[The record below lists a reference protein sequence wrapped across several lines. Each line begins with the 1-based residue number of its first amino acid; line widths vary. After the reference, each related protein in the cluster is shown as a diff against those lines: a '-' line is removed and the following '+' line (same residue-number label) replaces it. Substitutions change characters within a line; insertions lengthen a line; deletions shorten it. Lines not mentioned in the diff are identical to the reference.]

1 MRTSRK
7 LRRRVTSSRM
17 MMIRGCRDSRANLR
31 LGDSL
36 GAEDRDSEVHLSE
49 RPLNR
54 KGRVLRAEA
63 PHPRARAGR
72 RPSRGRVSPRRRRW
86 IPMIQTLTRRT
97 EESLRLEEG
106 SRRQAEEVPREA
118 GVVDLPPEAGAEAR
132 DSLLQARAGAG
143 EDPPR
148 EQGRQDR

>member
-1 MRTSRK
+1 
-7 LRRRVTSSRM
+7 
-17 MMIRGCRDSRANLR
+17 
-31 LGDSL
+31 
-36 GAEDRDSEVHLSE
+36 
-49 RPLNR
+49 
-54 KGRVLRAEA
+54 
-63 PHPRARAGR
+63 
-72 RPSRGRVSPRRRRW
+72 
-86 IPMIQTLTRRT
+86 MIQTRTRRT

>member
-1 MRTSRK
+1 
-7 LRRRVTSSRM
+7 
-17 MMIRGCRDSRANLR
+17 
-31 LGDSL
+31 
-36 GAEDRDSEVHLSE
+36 
-49 RPLNR
+49 
-54 KGRVLRAEA
+54 
-63 PHPRARAGR
+63 
-72 RPSRGRVSPRRRRW
+72 
-86 IPMIQTLTRRT
+86 MIQTLTRRT

-118 GVVDLPPEAGAEAR
+118 GVVDLPPEAGAEVR

>member
-1 MRTSRK
+1 
-7 LRRRVTSSRM
+7 
-17 MMIRGCRDSRANLR
+17 MIRGCRDSRANLR
-31 LGDSL
+31 VGDSL

-54 KGRVLRAEA
+54 KGRVLRAEE
-63 PHPRARAGR
+63 PRH
-72 RPSRGRVSPRRRRW
+72 PSRGRVSPRRRRW